1 MSRTLASRA
10 LLCAL
15 PFALVACATPVQP
28 TDKPSSASTILV
40 PDETSPP
47 KPPSQPVVSNAQ
59 PIAVAVPE
67 FIRTTSAK
75 YDVDAAYITSVMAK
89 AQMREGIIAAMS
101 RPAEAK
107 PWKDYRPIFISQ
119 QRITAGK
126 AFLAKHRAALDKVEA
141 QYGVPAEIIVA
152 IIGVETSYGGN
163 TGSYPVVD
171 ALYTL
176 AFAYPR
182 TNEPGRIERENNRE
196 QFFRDELAQLFAMGK
211 ENGFDVTAL
220 KGSYAG
226 AMGWGQFMPS
236 SYRDYAVDGNGDGK
250 VDLFNNLDDVFAS
263 VANYFV
269 KKGGWKRG
277 EPIVSR
283 AVRAKGAAAFEPE
296 GLEPRYTL
304 EQLAARGYKPQTP
317 IAGPGNAT
325 LLNLDGVNGPEYWL
339 GYQNFYAI
347 TRYNISKHY
356 AMAVYQLS
364 EAIAGRENPLAAV
377 PASGRPG
384 A

>member
-15 PFALVACATPVQP
+15 PLVLVACATPVQTVEPQSSVP
-28 TDKPSSASTILV
+28 TSATV
-40 PDETSPP
+40 PAGPP
-47 KPPSQPVVSNAQ
+47 APPAVSNAQ
-59 PIAVAVPE
+59 SIAVAVPE
-67 FIRTTSAK
+67 FVRTTSAK
-75 YDVDAAYITSVMAK
+75 YDVDAAYVASVMAK
-89 AQMREGIIAAMS
+89 AQMRESIVNAMS

-107 PWKDYRPIFISQ
+107 PWKDYRPIFITQ

-126 AFLAKHRAALDKVEA
+126 AFLAKHRVALAKVEA
-141 QYGVPAEIIVA
+141 QYGVPAEVIVA

-182 TNEPGRIERENNRE
+182 TNQPGKIERENMRE
-196 QFFRDELAQLFAMGK
+196 QFFRDELAQLFALGR
-211 ENGFDVTAL
+211 ETGFDITTL

-236 SYRDYAVDGNGDGK
+236 SYRDYAVDGSGDGK

-269 KKGGWKRG
+269 KKGGWVRG
-277 EPIVSR
+277 GPVAAR

-296 GLEPRYTL
+296 GLEPRYSL
-304 EQLAARGYKPQTP
+304 DQLAARGYQTKAP
-317 IAGPGNAT
+317 VPGAGTAT
-325 LLNLDGVNGPEYWL
+325 LLNLEGVNGPEHWL

-377 PASGRPG
+377 PASGHPG

>member
-1 MSRTLASRA
+1 MSRILASRA

-28 TDKPSSASTILV
+28 TDQLLPPTSAPV
-40 PDETSPP
+40 AQPP
-47 KPPSQPVVSNAQ
+47 APQAVSNAQ
-59 PIAVAVPE
+59 PISVAVPE
-67 FIRTTSAK
+67 FVRTTSAK
-75 YDVDAAYITSVMAK
+75 YDVDAAYVASVMAK
-89 AQMREGIIAAMS
+89 AQKRDSIINAMS

-107 PWKDYRPIFISQ
+107 PWKDYRPIFITQ
-119 QRITAGK
+119 QRISAGK
-126 AFLAKHRAALDKVEA
+126 AFHAKHRAALSKVEA
-141 QYGVPAEIIVA
+141 QYGVPAEIIVS

-163 TGSYPVVD
+163 AGSYPVVD

-182 TNEPGRIERENNRE
+182 TNQPALIARENMRE
-196 QFFRDELAQLFAMGK
+196 QFFRDELAQLFALGR
-211 ENGFDVTAL
+211 ETGFDITTL

-236 SYRDYAVDGNGDGK
+236 SYRDYAVDGDGDGK

-269 KKGGWKRG
+269 KKGGWVRG
-277 EPIVSR
+277 GPVTTR
-283 AVRAKGAAAFEPE
+283 AIRTKGAAAFEPE
-296 GLEPRYTL
+296 GLEPRYSA
-304 EQLAARGYKPQTP
+304 EQLASRGYKAQPP
-317 IAGPGNAT
+317 MPGAGNAT
-325 LLNLDGVNGPEYWL
+325 LLNLEGVNGPEYWL

-364 EAIAGRENPLAAV
+364 EAIAGRENPLATV
-377 PASGRPG
+377 PAAGRPG

>member
-1 MSRTLASRA
+1 MS
-10 LLCAL
+10 
-15 PFALVACATPVQP
+15 
-28 TDKPSSASTILV
+28 SSG
-40 PDETSPP
+40 
-47 KPPSQPVVSNAQ
+47 PVVSNAQ

-67 FIRTTSAK
+67 FVRTTSAK
-75 YDVDAAYITSVMAK
+75 YDVDAIYVASVLAN
-89 AQMREGIIAAMS
+89 AQMRESIVKAMS

-107 PWKDYRPIFISQ
+107 PWKDYRPIFITQ
-119 QRITAGK
+119 QRIAGGK
-126 AFLAKHRAALDKVEA
+126 AFLAKHRDSLTKVEA

-152 IIGVETSYGGN
+152 ILGVETSYGGN
-163 TGSYPVVD
+163 AGSYPVVD

-182 TNEPGRIERENNRE
+182 SNEPGRIERENNRE
-196 QFFRDELAQLFAMGK
+196 LFFRDELAQLFALGR
-211 ENGFDVTAL
+211 ETGFDITTL

-236 SYRDYAVDGNGDGK
+236 SYRDYAVDGDGDGK

-269 KKGGWKRG
+269 KKGGWVRG
-277 EPIVSR
+277 GPIAAR

-296 GLEPRYTL
+296 GLDPRYSL
-304 EQLAARGYKPQTP
+304 DQLAARGYKSAVTVPG
-317 IAGPGNAT
+317 AGNAT

-356 AMAVYQLS
+356 AMAVFQLA
-364 EAIAGRENPLAAV
+364 EAIAGRENPLATA
-377 PASGRPG
+377 PATGRPG